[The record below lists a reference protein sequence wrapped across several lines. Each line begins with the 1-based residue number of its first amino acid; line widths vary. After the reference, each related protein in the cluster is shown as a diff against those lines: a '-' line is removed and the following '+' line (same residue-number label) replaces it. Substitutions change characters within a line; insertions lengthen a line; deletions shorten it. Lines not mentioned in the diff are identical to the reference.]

1 MSTVILAENDPAAR
15 KRLTRALASE
25 NLDVESVTD
34 GRAVLE
40 RIRTDPPDIVLLDL
54 AMPQVDGAKMI
65 RALRESG
72 SDVPVVVMTARHDV
86 DGAIAA
92 IKQGAADYIVKPF
105 RENDLLAR
113 VHLALGGARET
124 TATLDVPLRELHD
137 RSTGRIDARKL
148 AAFLAIPLAQLAAAL
163 DALPATVHKS
173 PAAPGLQKGLQ
184 PIKRAVDLV
193 SRVTRHPADARA
205 WLNNPH
211 PDLDGR
217 TPLDVILDGRAD
229 AVATL
234 LENAAAGILS

>member
-1 MSTVILAENDPAAR
+1 MSTVMLAENEPAAR
-15 KRLTRALASE
+15 KRLTRALAAE
-25 NLDVESVTD
+25 NLDVDSVTD

-40 RIRTDPPDIVLLDL
+40 RVRTDPPDIVLLDL
-54 AMPQVDGAKMI
+54 TMPQVDGAKMI
-65 RALRESG
+65 RALRASG

-86 DGAIAA
+86 SSAIEA

-105 RENDLLAR
+105 REDDLLAR
-113 VHLALGGARET
+113 VHRALAGARE

-184 PIKRAVDLV
+184 PIKRAIDLV
-193 SRVTRHPADARA
+193 SRATRHPADARA

-234 LENAAAGILS
+234 LENAAAGIPS

>member
-1 MSTVILAENDPAAR
+1 MSTVMLAENEPATR
-15 KRLTRALASE
+15 KRLTKALAAE
-25 NLDVESVTD
+25 NLDVKSVTD
-34 GRAVLE
+34 GRVVLE
-40 RIRTDPPDIVLLDL
+40 KVRTDRPDIVLLDL
-54 AMPQVDGAKMI
+54 AMPQVDGAKMM

-86 DGAIAA
+86 DGAIEA

-105 RENDLLAR
+105 NEDDLLAR
-113 VHLALGGARET
+113 VHRALAGARQA
-124 TATLDVPLRELHD
+124 TAMLDVPLRGLHN

-173 PAAPGLQKGLQ
+173 PAAPALQKRLQ
-184 PIKRAVDLV
+184 PIKRAIDSL
-193 SRVTRHPADARA
+193 SRATRSPADART
-205 WLNNPH
+205 WLNNPY

-217 TPLDVILDGRAD
+217 TPLDVMLDGRAA

-234 LENAAAGILS
+234 LENAAAGLPS

>member
-1 MSTVILAENDPAAR
+1 MSTVMLAESQPAER
-15 KRLTRALASE
+15 KRLTKALAAE

-40 RIRTDPPDIVLLDL
+40 KIRTDLPDIVLLDL
-54 AMPQVDGAKMI
+54 AMPLVDGAKMI
-65 RALRESG
+65 RALRASG

-86 DGAIAA
+86 DGAIEA

-105 RENDLLAR
+105 REDDLLAR
-113 VHLALGGARET
+113 VHLALAGARET

-148 AAFLAIPLAQLAAAL
+148 AAFLALPLAQFAAAL

-173 PAAPGLQKGLQ
+173 PAAPALQKRLQ
-184 PIKRAVDLV
+184 PVKRAIDLL
-193 SRVTRHPADARA
+193 SRATRHPSDARA

-229 AVATL
+229 AVVTL
-234 LENAAAGILS
+234 LENAATGLPS

>member
-1 MSTVILAENDPAAR
+1 MTEHAGIQR
-15 KRLTRALASE
+15 GTCHRF
-25 NLDVESVTD
+25 
-34 GRAVLE
+34 
-40 RIRTDPPDIVLLDL
+40 RTDPPDIVLLDL
-54 AMPQVDGAKMI
+54 TMPQVDGAKMI
-65 RALRESG
+65 RALRASG

-86 DGAIAA
+86 SSAIEA
-92 IKQGAADYIVKPF
+92 IKQGPANYIVKPF
-105 RENDLLAR
+105 REDDLLAR
-113 VHLALGGARET
+113 VHRALAGARE

-137 RSTGRIDARKL
+137 RSTGRLDARTL

-184 PIKRAVDLV
+184 PIKRAIDLV
-193 SRVTRHPADARA
+193 SRATRHPADARA

-217 TPLDVILDGRAD
+217 AD

-234 LENAAAGILS
+234 LENATAGIPG

>member
-1 MSTVILAENDPAAR
+1 MSTVMLAESESAAR
-15 KRLTRALASE
+15 KRLTRALAAE
-25 NLDVESVTD
+25 NLDVDSVTD
-34 GRAVLE
+34 GRTVLE

-65 RALRESG
+65 RALRASG
-72 SDVPVVVMTARHDV
+72 SGVPVVVMTARTDV
-86 DGAIAA
+86 DGAIEA

-105 RENDLLAR
+105 HEDDLMAR
-113 VHLALGGARET
+113 VHRALAGARET
-124 TATLDVPLRELHD
+124 ATLDIPLRELHD

-184 PIKRAVDLV
+184 PIKRAVDLL
-193 SRVTRHPADARA
+193 SRATRQPADARA

-234 LENAAAGILS
+234 LENAAAGIPR

>member
-1 MSTVILAENDPAAR
+1 MSTVMLAENEPAAR
-15 KRLTRALASE
+15 KRLTRALVAE
-25 NLDVESVTD
+25 NLHVDSVTD
-34 GRAVLE
+34 GTAVLE
-40 RIRTDPPDIVLLDL
+40 RVRTDPPDIVLLDL
-54 AMPQVDGAKMI
+54 TMPQVDGAKMI
-65 RALRESG
+65 RALRASG
-72 SDVPVVVMTARHDV
+72 SDVPIVVMTARHDV
-86 DGAIAA
+86 SGAIEA

-105 RENDLLAR
+105 REDDLLAR
-113 VHLALGGARET
+113 VHRALAGARE

-184 PIKRAVDLV
+184 PIKRAIDLV

-234 LENAAAGILS
+234 LENAAAAIPR

>member
-1 MSTVILAENDPAAR
+1 MSTVMLAENEPAAR
-15 KRLTRALASE
+15 KRLIRVLAAE
-25 NLDVESVTD
+25 NLDVDSVTD

-40 RIRTDPPDIVLLDL
+40 RVRTDPPDIVLLDL

-65 RALRESG
+65 RALRASG

-86 DGAIAA
+86 DGAIEA

-113 VHLALGGARET
+113 VT

-148 AAFLAIPLAQLAAAL
+148 AAFLAIPLAQLAEAL

-193 SRVTRHPADARA
+193 SRATRHPADARA

-234 LENAAAGILS
+234 LENAAAGIPR